1 MTEIYFNAEKVLNL
15 QNWKNYELMIAK
27 GKTINRWMNQGAI
40 ESMPEE
46 LKELFFDYEQSCS
59 DLLKGLIKA
68 YNANAATPLNEGA
81 ESLSWD
87 SNFSANT
94 YRVNVHP
101 APFILRQF
109 ALNTLDNPLN
119 ISLLQK
125 FLEG

>member
-1 MTEIYFNAEKVLNL
+1 MTENYFNADKVTNL
-15 QNWKNYELMIAK
+15 QNWKNYELMVTN

-40 ESMPEE
+40 DIMPEE
-46 LKELFFDYEQSCS
+46 LKELFFEYEQNCS
-59 DLLKGLIKA
+59 DFLKGMIKA
-68 YNANAATPLNEGA
+68 YNDSAATPLNEEA

-87 SNFSANT
+87 SNFSANIHLMSI
-94 YRVNVHP
+94 HP

-109 ALNTLDNPLN
+109 ALNTLNNQLN